1 MKISLLQHKNKIA
14 FFISFLIHAI
24 LLVYFLKFDVKA
36 SEIKND
42 KALSVLFYT
51 PSVAIK
57 EEVIKEEI
65 VEEIIEEV
73 KEEIVEESLAIKK
86 KHFKKPKKEVKK
98 ERKKEVKKEI
108 KEEQVIKEETKQE
121 INEVNNQVS
130 NIKDNKPSNETMA
143 GGNTK
148 DELISHIQSVLN
160 KSAKKNYPMSS
171 RKRREQGIVVVGFT
185 YDYGN
190 ARNIKI
196 IKASKYENLN
206 QAGIKSVENAKFK
219 KYDRVL
225 DISVPL
231 KFSLH

>member
-51 PSVAIK
+51 PSVAVK

-73 KEEIVEESLAIKK
+73 KEEIVVEPLAIKK

-108 KEEQVIKEETKQE
+108 KEEQVIKEEAKQE

>member
-73 KEEIVEESLAIKK
+73 KEEIIEEPLAIKK

-108 KEEQVIKEETKQE
+108 KEEQVIKEEVKQE
-121 INEVNNQVS
+121 INEVNNH

>member
-51 PSVAIK
+51 PSVAVK
-57 EEVIKEEI
+57 EEVIK
-65 VEEIIEEV
+65 EEIIEEV
-73 KEEIVEESLAIKK
+73 KEEIVEEPLAIKK

-108 KEEQVIKEETKQE
+108 KEEQVIKEEAKQE

>member
-1 MKISLLQHKNKIA
+1 M
-14 FFISFLIHAI
+14 
-24 LLVYFLKFDVKA
+24 
-36 SEIKND
+36 
-42 KALSVLFYT
+42 LFYT
-51 PSVAIK
+51 PSVAVK

-65 VEEIIEEV
+65 AEEIIEEV
-73 KEEIVEESLAIKK
+73 KKEIIEEPLAIKK

-108 KEEQVIKEETKQE
+108 KEEQVIKEEVKQE

>member
-14 FFISFLIHAI
+14 FFISFLIHVI

-51 PSVAIK
+51 PSVAVK

-73 KEEIVEESLAIKK
+73 KEEIIEEPLAIKK
-86 KHFKKPKKEVKK
+86 KHFKKPKKEFKK

-108 KEEQVIKEETKQE
+108 KEEQVIKEEAKQE

>member
-51 PSVAIK
+51 PSVAVK

-65 VEEIIEEV
+65 VEEIIEEA
-73 KEEIVEESLAIKK
+73 KEEIIEEPLAIKK

-108 KEEQVIKEETKQE
+108 KEEQVIKEEVKQE

-219 KYDRVL
+219 RYDRIL

>member
-24 LLVYFLKFDVKA
+24 LLVYFFKFDVKA

-51 PSVAIK
+51 PSVAVK

-73 KEEIVEESLAIKK
+73 KEEIVEEPLAIKK

-108 KEEQVIKEETKQE
+108 KEEQVIKEEAKQE
-121 INEVNNQVS
+121 INEANNQVS

>member
-65 VEEIIEEV
+65 IEEP
-73 KEEIVEESLAIKK
+73 LAIKK
-86 KHFKKPKKEVKK
+86 KHFKKPKKEFKK

-108 KEEQVIKEETKQE
+108 KEEQVIKEEAKQE

-219 KYDRVL
+219 RYDRIL

>member
-51 PSVAIK
+51 PSVAVK

-73 KEEIVEESLAIKK
+73 KEEIIEEPLAIKK
-86 KHFKKPKKEVKK
+86 KHFKKPKKEFKK

-108 KEEQVIKEETKQE
+108 KEEQVIKEEAKQE